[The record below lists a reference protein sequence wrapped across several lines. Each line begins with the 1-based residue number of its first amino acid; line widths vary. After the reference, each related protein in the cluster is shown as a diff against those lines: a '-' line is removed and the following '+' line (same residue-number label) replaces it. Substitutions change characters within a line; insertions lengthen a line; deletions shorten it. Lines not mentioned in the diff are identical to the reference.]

1 MDVKRSW
8 TSSTPLTDEFVM
20 RGWLKFIP
28 QTSCETYYSQ
38 RFLIPQFSPER
49 AMWSKSE
56 VHKGEVYKCLVLQK
70 ISLCMLNTRFD
81 DVLQESEHW
90 WQFQHLYYTGSYS
103 TREAKSSNGLLWTS
117 RSTSQC
123 DCSAYFKFLGFKSA
137 MYENENDR
145 VDQASQFSKLF
156 LFLKLSN
163 CCLMLKKSV
172 EQMSSFI
179 SVIGKLIRR
188 QIKAL
193 AQTGQNQK

>member
-1 MDVKRSW
+1 
-8 TSSTPLTDEFVM
+8 
-20 RGWLKFIP
+20 
-28 QTSCETYYSQ
+28 
-38 RFLIPQFSPER
+38 
-49 AMWSKSE
+49 
-56 VHKGEVYKCLVLQK
+56 
-70 ISLCMLNTRFD
+70 
-81 DVLQESEHW
+81 
-90 WQFQHLYYTGSYS
+90 
-103 TREAKSSNGLLWTS
+103 
-117 RSTSQC
+117 
-123 DCSAYFKFLGFKSA
+123 